1 MNKVSIVGK
10 RLAIA
15 LENKNM
21 KSIDLAKATG
31 ISKSAISQ
39 YLSGAFIPK
48 NSYANMI
55 AETLGVDV
63 LWLLGYDKEVT
74 DHRLTLEDIRVCN
87 NLTKEQMADIMEISV
102 DMYDYYCG
110 NTDDL
115 ACDAAIN
122 ISMKL
127 DIGIR
132 YIKIKGL

>member
-1 MNKVSIVGK
+1 MKKVSTVGE

-15 LENKNM
+15 LRNKNM

-48 NSYANMI
+48 SSYANMI
-55 AETLGVDV
+55 AEFLGIDV

-74 DHRLTLEDIRVCN
+74 DHRLTLEDIREINHLSIHDMARIMDMTTDDYDYFKDHMN
-87 NLTKEQMADIMEISV
+87 NLPCDSALRISV
-102 DMYDYYCG
+102 E
-110 NTDDL
+110 
-115 ACDAAIN
+115 
-122 ISMKL
+122 L

-132 YIKIKGL
+132 YMKIAGL

>member
-1 MNKVSIVGK
+1 MKKVSTVGE
-10 RLAIA
+10 RLAVT

-55 AETLGVDV
+55 AETLGIDV
-63 LWLLGYDKEVT
+63 LWLLGYSQVVK
-74 DHRLTLEDIRVCN
+74 DHRLTLEDIRECN

-102 DMYDYYCG
+102 DMYDYLKDHIEKTECYSISCICSK
-110 NTDDL
+110 L
-115 ACDAAIN
+115 N
-122 ISMKL
+122 IGMQ
-127 DIGIR
+127 
-132 YIKIKGL
+132 YIWH